1 MGSTVNERIL
11 MLRSHLK
18 LSQNDFANKIG
29 LSSVGVW
36 RIEKGEVAPR
46 KGTLYTIAETF
57 GVSKEW
63 LVTGEG
69 EMSFETMP
77 EKVSSGSWSEKA
89 FDAVKAQND
98 HLEKEVQFL
107 RQLLL
112 NVTGQAVANFNDA
125 FNLASL
131 LDQKCVESVR
141 VAA

>member
-1 MGSTVNERIL
+1 METTVNERIRV
-11 MLRSHLK
+11 LRNHLN
-18 LSQNDFANKIG
+18 LSQMDFATKIG
-29 LSSVGVW
+29 LSIMSVSRLETGQA
-36 RIEKGEVAPR
+36 EPR
-46 KGTLYTIAETF
+46 KNTLNRIIEEF
-57 GVSKEW
+57 GVSKVW
-63 LVTGEG
+63 LIEGKG

-77 EKVSSGSWSEKA
+77 EKGSSGSWSEKA

-131 LDQKCVESVR
+131 LEQKCVESVR